1 MKISKRMHLFIALT
15 TLTMFSACGGSEEHT
30 AANITPAL
38 DNTSKLIDGNFRDRE
53 VIGLEYSSGSLKNKL
68 TNQNGSYTCERG
80 KDITFSV
87 GNILLGSAPCG
98 ELLTPIEL
106 VENADIDNKNVINMV
121 KFLSLVDDDNNPE
134 NGIKITTQTQT
145 LAKAWSLNFS
155 SDNFDTSDEILIIK
169 TDVNE
174 NSDINHT
181 LLTDFEATKHLKSTL
196 LCSYAGAYKGNFNGA
211 DNGGFGVLISPT
223 TGKMEIVGYSEK
235 RDKYFTGSGEESFNL
250 NSSRSFQGLTNE
262 GTLFKG
268 TIKTVNSLSGN
279 WSNAGDKG
287 TFVGNRIGGGTNA
300 KYRFVGNYNGHTS
313 GLFSFD
319 IDENNQIRGVAYN
332 TFEDELVSI
341 IGSVNGTT
349 VTAKTTDN
357 LTNITATFN
366 KDTGTISNGK
376 WKNTQV
382 NQDNG
387 QLYKGFFTGA
397 GCQLNSN

>member
-1 MKISKRMHLFIALT
+1 MGIT
-15 TLTMFSACGGSEEHT
+15 TLTMLIACGGSEENT
-30 AANITPAL
+30 TPNTTSQLA
-38 DNTSKLIDGNFRDRE
+38 NTSKLIDGNFRDRE
-53 VIGLEYSSGSLKNKL
+53 VVGLEYSSGSLKNKL

-80 KDITFSV
+80 KNITFSV
-87 GNILLGSAPCG
+87 GNVVLGSAPCS

-106 VENADIDNKNVINMV
+106 VENADIDNKNVINIV
-121 KFLSLVDDDNNPE
+121 KFLSLVDNDNNPE
-134 NGIKITTQTQT
+134 NGIKITTNTQT
-145 LAKAWSLNFS
+145 LAKEWSLNFS

-169 TDVNE
+169 TDINE
-174 NSDINHT
+174 NSNINHT
-181 LLTDFEATKHLKSTL
+181 LPTNFEATKHLKSTL

-223 TGKMEIVGYSEK
+223 TGKMEIVGYSQK
-235 RDKYFTGSGEESFNL
+235 HDKYFTGSGGESFNL
-250 NSSRSFQGLTNE
+250 NSTRSFQGLTKE

-279 WSNAGDKG
+279 WSNAADKG
-287 TFVGNRIGGGTNA
+287 TFAGNRIGGATNA

-319 IDENNQIRGVAYN
+319 IDENNQIKGVAYN
-332 TFEDELVSI
+332 TFEDELISI
-341 IGSVNGTT
+341 TGSVNGTT

-366 KDTGTISNGK
+366 KDTGSISNGT
-376 WKNTQV
+376 WRNSQV
-382 NQDNG
+382 NPDNG